1 MKTLFTAEAIFK
13 SGRLETN
20 QTLNGLEKAKLRDR
34 EAGRPLLAMYRRPV
48 QSDLSSVRGCD
59 ESDFMKS
66 QLG

>member
-1 MKTLFTAEAIFK
+1 
-13 SGRLETN
+13 LETN

-48 QSDLSSVRGCD
+48 QSDLSSVRGCN